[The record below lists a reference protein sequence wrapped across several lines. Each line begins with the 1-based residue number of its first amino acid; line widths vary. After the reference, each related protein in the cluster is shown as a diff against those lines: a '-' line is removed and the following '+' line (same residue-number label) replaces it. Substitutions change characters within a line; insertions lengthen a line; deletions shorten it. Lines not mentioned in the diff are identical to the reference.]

1 MKIGVLCDIHGNLSA
16 LEAVIR
22 ALAAR
27 GCDEIIGTG
36 DVLTI
41 GPESVACLHLLQRL
55 PNFCMV
61 SGNHERCFDHGFA
74 PPYPPHMLEHEAAHH
89 QFVYDRLSEADKQW
103 LRALPR
109 RMERRFDCGSS
120 AVTVLF
126 VHYPMDR
133 EGAFL
138 PNFRI
143 TPEAMDEAYAII
155 GQLDA
160 YALKLAMPKMTDA
173 DIDRMSVAIEKID
186 LSIEKR
192 NYELYCSWQEEF
204 HLIYLEICGNQTLI
218 DLIKEL
224 ERRNIRTTYFSADTE
239 KLFAFLKIINEQH
252 RELLKWII
260 EKNEEKAA
268 EMIAKHW
275 TMEF

>member
-1 MKIGVLCDIHGNLSA
+1 MAKIKSLSEQVYEYIVHQIKIG
-16 LEAVIR
+16 
-22 ALAAR
+22 ALAFEDKISETDLIDQLGISRTPIREALIQLASDGILDNIPR
-27 GCDEIIGTG
+27 K
-36 DVLTI
+36 
-41 GPESVACLHLLQRL
+41 
-55 PNFCMV
+55 
-61 SGNHERCFDHGFA
+61 GF
-74 PPYPPHMLEHEAAHH
+74 Y
-89 QFVYDRLSEADKQW
+89 VKS
-103 LRALPR
+103 
-109 RMERRFDCGSS
+109 
-120 AVTVLF
+120 
-126 VHYPMDR
+126 
-133 EGAFL
+133 
-138 PNFRI
+138 I

-160 YALKLAMPKMTDA
+160 YALKLAMPKMTDT

>member
-143 TPEAMDEAYAII
+143 TPEAMDQVFSGEAAEVVFYGHDHMYSDCTGTRRYVNPGPLGCPGGGSAAPAAVFETSEN
-155 GQLDA
+155 GW
-160 YALKLAMPKMTDA
+160 
-173 DIDRMSVAIEKID
+173 RIER
-186 LSIEKR
+186 IEVPYDKA
-192 NYELYCSWQEEF
+192 E
-204 HLIYLEICGNQTLI
+204 TV
-218 DLIKEL
+218 
-224 ERRNIRTTYFSADTE
+224 RRLQQIRTPDWKEVIGWFYE
-239 KLFAFLKIINEQH
+239 
-252 RELLKWII
+252 
-260 EKNEEKAA
+260 
-268 EMIAKHW
+268 
-275 TMEF
+275 